1 MAGSLDPL
9 NRMRAEMGELSAV
22 HVARTTAKSLSAVA
36 AAGGSPVERL
46 ESTVRRYL
54 FAALGFALSTTLAHG
69 FVLAAVRQNPAGWA
83 GWATTLLTFPADWA
97 QPLIAG
103 LGGSALA
110 AIAIRTA
117 GFTRVHPGEATALIP
132 SVIAAAVGTLP
143 LVLFLTLFVLA
154 MLALALL
161 GLAILALF
169 FMALVAS
176 KSHA

>member
-97 QPLIAG
+97 QPLIA
-103 LGGSALA
+103 
-110 AIAIRTA
+110 
-117 GFTRVHPGEATALIP
+117 
-132 SVIAAAVGTLP
+132 AAVGTLP

-176 KSHA
+176 MSQA